1 MEKENSKELKAL
13 LGRLQLVNL
22 KHHAGHGG
30 MAGMNAELK
39 YDGVKIAQLYDDAW
53 GGEIECRAI
62 GKVVEDA
69 NGKYVAD
76 KTLANNKI
84 LLNKLYAEI
93 KNLPPWVSS
102 IDGGEMP
109 YFLDLVIGELEK
121 IASAK
126 KDEKKGILIASKR
139 GGHDILGWKT
149 SIPTMMK
156 KHGKDSIV
164 ADLQK
169 DVSKLIA
176 DGETILNGEYLQ
188 SIGVNL

>member
-22 KHHAGHGG
+22 KNHEGHDG

-39 YDGVKIAQLYDDAW
+39 YDGVKIARLHDDAW
-53 GGEIECRAI
+53 GGEIECNAI
-62 GKVVEDA
+62 GKVIEDA
-69 NGKYVAD
+69 NGEYIAN
-76 KTLANNKI
+76 KTLDTNRK
-84 LLNKLYAEI
+84 LLDKLNTEI
-93 KNLPPWVSS
+93 KNLPPWVSG

-121 IASAK
+121 IAYAK
-126 KDEKKGILIASKR
+126 KDEKKGIMVSSKVGHTLI
-139 GGHDILGWKT
+139 GWKV

-164 ADLQK
+164 ANLQK
-169 DVSKLIA
+169 DVNKLIA
-176 DGETILNGEYLQ
+176 NGETIVNGEYLQ